1 MNLLNWEL
9 TVLIEC
15 VRAYQH
21 KSIKRL
27 EQFRRNRP
35 DMDTLISEGKLLS
48 VNMLLAKLENE
59 KLKRDRK

>member
-9 TVLIEC
+9 AVLIEC

-35 DMDTLISEGKLLS
+35 ELDILISEEKIKSVKL
-48 VNMLLAKLENE
+48 LLAKLENE
-59 KLKRDRK
+59 QLKMNR